1 MHSKKRGASLPD
13 TCDFFHPG
21 NIDYNPLR
29 FLENTALNMNNQ
41 DAMTPLWA
49 LCQGKLLSF

>member
-21 NIDYNPLR
+21 NIDNPLR

-49 LCQGKLLSF
+49 LCQGKFLSF